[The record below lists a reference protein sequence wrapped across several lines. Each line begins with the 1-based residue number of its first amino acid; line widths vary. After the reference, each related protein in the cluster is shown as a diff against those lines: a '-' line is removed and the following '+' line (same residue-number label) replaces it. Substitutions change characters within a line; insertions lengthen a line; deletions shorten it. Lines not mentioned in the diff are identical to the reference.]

1 MSLEAVLDRIAGS
14 APAGNPAPPPS
25 AEPSPEETPAT
36 VPPQETAEKPAEG
49 DPPEPEETEVDL
61 DAVPE
66 TSGDFSKYKPLF
78 KDYPELRNILGREKA
93 FSEIAPSFS
102 ELRQIVERVPSLED
116 AEQLFS
122 DAENKRILGQ
132 TFRED
137 PASFMES
144 LKESDGLA
152 YQQLVTR
159 LPEVLAQTDE
169 KLFAEQAR
177 FYSNRVISNV
187 LGIAHQS
194 GDQELMAAAQ
204 RVAQFLGVR
213 PGQDSAVREDNSE
226 AARLRKQL
234 QERDQADQQ
243 AAFDTFWSETDGA
256 IINNCVSLIEDT
268 LKRALPQATPAQIER
283 MKKEAWDKTLETLN
297 AQPQTRAQID
307 SFRSNAL
314 QGRMGIS
321 EHKQIVAYGTGRA
334 KLVIPKVVKTV
345 IDDWTGNVLK
355 LENQKTQK
363 KQAVAERTKDV
374 GSGPQ
379 ATSSAAG
386 ATVPNGKP
394 RSMKDVF
401 RELESGTYVRR

>member
-1 MSLEAVLDRIAGS
+1 MSVEAVLDRISESAAGT
-14 APAGNPAPPPS
+14 PAPPV
-25 AEPSPEETPAT
+25 EEQSPEETSAT
-36 VPPQETAEKPAEG
+36 VPPQDDAGKPVEG
-49 DPPEPEETEVDL
+49 EAPDETEVDL
-61 DAVPE
+61 EAVPE
-66 TSGDFSKYKPLF
+66 TSGDFARYKPLF

-187 LGIAHQS
+187 LGISHQS